1 MPRPPVSG
9 WRRSYFARWFLL
21 GSLVGLISGAAALA
35 LHYLTVAVRSLALGS
50 LGFRVSP
57 PSIPGPPG
65 GLAFLGIAA
74 AAGLASGLLTEAA
87 PEARGSGIDSA
98 IAAYHELG
106 GAIRRAV
113 APIKLLA
120 SSIVMGAG
128 LSAGDEGPI
137 AQASAGFA
145 SWASDLMGLDPGERR
160 ALVGVAIGTGIGTI
174 FKTPIGGAFLAA
186 EILYRRDFE
195 YELVF
200 PAFVASAVG
209 YTIYGAVTGYGPI
222 FGFYT
227 APFDPARL
235 PLYALLGV
243 LCGLVAIAYVRAY
256 NAAEDAFSAARV
268 PRWARPALGGLA
280 AGAIALAFPEVMGTG
295 TSWTAELL
303 SPSAP
308 ALYAG
313 AGLLILAALPF
324 AKIAATSLTVGSGG
338 SGGVFAPGI
347 FVGAATGLLFGV
359 LMHMLAPSLVQSPV
373 PFAIVGMLAVF
384 GAAGKL
390 PISVTVMVVEMTGS
404 LQLLPAELI
413 AVTIAYVVS
422 GPATIYR
429 SQRASRAGAARPS
442 PSAGRG
448 LTSLG
453 ARSMREVGLYREPH
467 VGGLDGLPPGVSGE
481 LDRPLRDVQP
491 YLLQGP
497 AEVLYGVLAHAL
509 GPGLLEYAIYCGR
522 TEVRFGHHATPESAE
537 SGSYKALLAISPDF
551 CEIRPS
557 RLHNRE
563 MCRASARRRRP
574 RPLKPIDEPKSEGEP
589 PLNADPGARST
600 WSSARSAAFPGP
612 RADPERGARPGPG
625 LPRMRPIHR
634 EAPPQAPLPQEDR
647 SVRTRAG
654 PRVRGPGPERLLR
667 GARRRRGSQAM
678 SQRGAA
684 PSPPGRFLIVL
695 PGAETMARLSMIAE
709 ELLRRYPDR
718 FTTDFEHNKRALEEL
733 VEAESKYVRN
743 VLAGYITRYMRRISA
758 AAEAA
763 SPSEPGEEA
772 GGSEAGAAS
781 T

>member
-35 LHYLTVAVRSLALGS
+35 LQYLTIAVRSLALGS

-145 SWASDLMGLDPGERR
+145 SWASDLMGLGPGERR

-209 YTIYGAVTGYGPI
+209 YMIYGAVTGYGPI

-243 LCGLVAIAYVRAY
+243 LCGLVAMAYVRAY

-347 FVGAATGLLFGV
+347 FVGAATGLLFGA

-429 SQRASRAGAARPS
+429 SQRMSRAGAARPS
-442 PSAGRG
+442 PSAGRD

-537 SGSYKALLAISPDF
+537 SRPYKALLAISPDF

-563 MCRASARRRRP
+563 MCRAYARRRRP
-574 RPLKPIDEPKSEGEP
+574 RPLKPIDEPKSEGSP
-589 PLNADPGARST
+589 RST
-600 WSSARSAAFPGP
+600 RIRGPAPRGRPLGPLAFPGP
-612 RADPERGARPGPG
+612 RAWPSTDAYYSSGGPSAGAAASGGSGRPAARAFERPG
-625 LPRMRPIHR
+625 
-634 EAPPQAPLPQEDR
+634 
-647 SVRTRAG
+647 AG
-654 PRVRGPGPERLLR
+654 PRRSHPR
-667 GARRRRGSQAM
+667 GASRSR
-678 SQRGAA
+678 
-684 PSPPGRFLIVL
+684 
-695 PGAETMARLSMIAE
+695 AR
-709 ELLRRYPDR
+709 
-718 FTTDFEHNKRALEEL
+718 T
-733 VEAESKYVRN
+733 
-743 VLAGYITRYMRRISA
+743 
-758 AAEAA
+758 
-763 SPSEPGEEA
+763 
-772 GGSEAGAAS
+772 
-781 T
+781 